1 MRIVAGRHRGAR
13 LRAPAGRDIR
23 PTADRTREALFN
35 LLANGRHGR
44 PLAGQVVIDA
54 CAGTG
59 ALGLEALS
67 RGADQ
72 ALFLENDRQA
82 LEIIRANIAHLGVA
96 DACQV
101 LAVDVTRPGPPPRP
115 GNILLLDP
123 PYASDLDGPAIS
135 ALAGAGWLAKD
146 ARVVVETA
154 AKAVFAPPT
163 DFTVLDERRYGAAK
177 LIFLSRA

>member
-13 LRAPAGRDIR
+13 LRAPVGRDIR

-59 ALGLEALS
+59 ALGLEAVS
-67 RGADQ
+67 RGAGQ
-72 ALFLENDRQA
+72 VLFLDNDRHA
-82 LEIIRANIAHLGVA
+82 LEVIRANIAHLGV
-96 DACQV
+96 DDVCQV

-123 PYASDLDGPAIS
+123 PYASDLGGPAIS
-135 ALAGAGWLAKD
+135 ALAQAGWLAD
-146 ARVVVETA
+146 AALVVVETA
-154 AKAVFAPPT
+154 AKADFAPPV

-177 LIFLSRA
+177 LIFLSRT

>member
-1 MRIVAGRHRGAR
+1 M
-13 LRAPAGRDIR
+13 
-23 PTADRTREALFN
+23 
-35 LLANGRHGR
+35 ANGRHGH

-59 ALGLEALS
+59 ALGLEAVS
-67 RGADQ
+67 RGAGQ

-101 LAVDVTRPGPPPRP
+101 LAVDVTRPGPPRGQETFCCSTRP
-115 GNILLLDP
+115 T
-123 PYASDLDGPAIS
+123 PATLAVRRS
-135 ALAGAGWLAKD
+135 VLLAGAGWLAED

-154 AKAVFAPPT
+154 AKAVSP
-163 DFTVLDERRYGAAK
+163 RRP
-177 LIFLSRA
+177 ISRLG